1 MPQLGYS
8 LGRDVAVDINTPTG
22 TLRIPKVTKF
32 TSKPNISTNK
42 ITALNGITDTLQ
54 SPVGWDGTFDAER
67 MDSTLDDFW
76 AQWEDNYF
84 NGIDQQAGSITET
97 ITESNGSVS
106 VYRYET
112 VSFHLTNP
120 GDKEGDKT
128 IKQSLSF
135 TANRRK
141 KVG

>member
-8 LGRDVAVDINTPTG
+8 LGRDIAVDITTPTG
-22 TLRIPKVTKF
+22 KLRLPKVTKF

-42 ITALNGITDTLQ
+42 ITALNGVTDTLQ
-54 SPVGWDGTFDAER
+54 SPTGWEGTFDSER

-76 AQWEDNYF
+76 AQWEENYF
-84 NGIDQQAGSITET
+84 NGVDQQAGSITET
-97 ITESNGSVS
+97 ITEPNGSVS

-128 IKQSLSF
+128 IKQSLAF

-141 KVG
+141 KVN

>member
-22 TLRIPKVTKF
+22 RLRIPKVTKF
-32 TSKPNISTNK
+32 NSKPQLTTNK

-54 SPVGWDGTFDAER
+54 SPAGWEGSFDAER
-67 MDSTLDDFW
+67 MDGTLDDFW
-76 AQWEDNYF
+76 AQWEENYF
-84 NGIDQQAGSITET
+84 NGVDQQNGSITET
-97 ITESNGSVS
+97 IQESNGTVS
-106 VYRYET
+106 VYRYEN
-112 VSFHLTNP
+112 VSFHLTDP
-120 GDKEGDKT
+120 GNKEGDKT
-128 IKQSLSF
+128 IKQTLAF

>member
-8 LGRDVAVDINTPTG
+8 LGRDVAVDIITPMG
-22 TLRIPKVTKF
+22 KLRIPKVTKF
-32 TSKPNISTNK
+32 TSKTKLTSTD
-42 ITALNGITDTLQ
+42 ITALSGSTDTLQ
-54 SPVGWDGTFDAER
+54 TPKGWEGQFDAER

-84 NGIDQQAGSITET
+84 NGIDTSGGTITET
-97 ITESNGSVS
+97 IEESNGSVS
-106 VYRYET
+106 VYRYEN

-128 IKQSLSF
+128 IKQTMTF

-141 KVG
+141 KVA